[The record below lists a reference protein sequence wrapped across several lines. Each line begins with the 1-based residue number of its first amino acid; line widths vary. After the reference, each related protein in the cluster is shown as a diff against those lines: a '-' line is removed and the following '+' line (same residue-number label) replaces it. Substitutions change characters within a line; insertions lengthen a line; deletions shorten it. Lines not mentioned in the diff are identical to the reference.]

1 MTSHSITLK
10 IDPDGLAALAAKADA
25 TPGSTARTLKVKTVC
40 AGAYL
45 NATYVR
51 DLEPMMVDEP
61 PGLLG
66 TDTAPNPSEAALAAL
81 GSCIS
86 VGIVANATAR
96 GITLHELSIEL
107 EGDID
112 IAAVWGVADNAE
124 RAIPG
129 FSAVRV
135 GLHIKGDASREEL
148 DALQRHAMAWSPVV
162 NTFTRPVHVSSSL
175 LPDD

>member
-1 MTSHSITLK
+1 MTPETTTLT
-10 IDPDGLAALAAKADA
+10 IDADGLTALAAKADA
-25 TPGSTARTLKVKTVC
+25 SPNSTARTLTVKTVC
-40 AGAYL
+40 EGAYL

-96 GITLHELSIEL
+96 GVVLRALAIEL
-107 EGDID
+107 EGEID
-112 IAAVWGVADNAE
+112 IAAVWGVAENPQ

-129 FSAVRV
+129 FSTVRV
-135 GLHIKGDASREEL
+135 RCHLTADAPREEL
-148 DALQRHAMAWSPVV
+148 DRLVQHAMAWSPVV
-162 NTFTRPVHVSSSL
+162 NTFTRPVAVSCELVS
-175 LPDD
+175 DD